1 VKGWRAYAE
10 ATPLEAPESLR
21 RRKIAAL
28 CTRAAADYDRRR
40 RVWHANMPTIK
51 TAQLL
56 ELHKTLCQFIDVNL
70 QFGDPDGI
78 QLGGRE
84 AIYL

>member
-1 VKGWRAYAE
+1 
-10 ATPLEAPESLR
+10 
-21 RRKIAAL
+21 
-28 CTRAAADYDRRR
+28 
-40 RVWHANMPTIK
+40 
-51 TAQLL
+51 
-56 ELHKTLCQFIDVNL
+56 CQFIDVNL